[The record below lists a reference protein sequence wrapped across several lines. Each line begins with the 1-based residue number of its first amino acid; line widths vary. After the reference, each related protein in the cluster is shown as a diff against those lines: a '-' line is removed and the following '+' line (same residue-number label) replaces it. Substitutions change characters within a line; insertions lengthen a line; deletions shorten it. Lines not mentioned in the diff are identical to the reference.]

1 MMKISDPKLFAS
13 IKTFLTVY
21 LTKVRAR
28 SPHTIQAHKD
38 ALNLFILFLKTV
50 NGTELRKVTAS
61 DFNSKNVVAYL
72 DWLKSER
79 GCTYSTINQRLSSI
93 RVFCAF
99 LSGEDA
105 LAFDTYAKIQKIT
118 RRPIPKRH
126 LDDILTADDVKT
138 LLELPDISRKCG
150 LRDRFY
156 MALLYDSGCRNDE
169 ILSLKLGDISP
180 CKEGGQV
187 GVIGKGKK
195 FRVTPISKEVIAMLH
210 QYVNVFHTDRDPNR
224 PLFYTDRKGV
234 EASMSPDNA
243 ARILLKFEA
252 KAKLTRP
259 DFPHLHP
266 HYFRHVRAIHLYQAG
281 MPLALVGEWLGHT
294 QLETTLIYA
303 YADAE
308 MKRIA
313 ADKVASSRPSV
324 FTDELFVFRDDDAT
338 IRKLY
343 GLD

>member
-1 MMKISDPKLFAS
+1 MKISDPKLFAN
-13 IKTFLTVY
+13 IKMFMTVY
-21 LTKVRAR
+21 LTKVRSR

-38 ALNLFILFLKTV
+38 ALNLFALFLKTV
-50 NGTELRKVTAS
+50 NGIELRKITKT
-61 DFNSKNVVAYL
+61 DFNSKNVIAYL

-79 GCTYSTINQRLSSI
+79 NCTDSTINQRLSSI
-93 RVFCAF
+93 RVFCAY
-99 LSGEDA
+99 LAGEDV
-105 LAFDTYAKIQKIT
+105 LAFDAYVKISKIK

-126 LDDILTADDVKT
+126 LEDILTVDDIKM
-138 LLELPDISRKCG
+138 LLELPDISGKCG

-169 ILSLKLGDISP
+169 ILSLKLGDISHG
-180 CKEGGQV
+180 KEGGQV

-195 FRVTPISKEVIAMLH
+195 FRVTPVSKEVIAMLH
-210 QYVNVFHTDRDPNR
+210 QYANVFHPDRNPHRN
-224 PLFYTDRKGV
+224 LFYIDRKGV
-234 EASMSPDNA
+234 ETSMSPDNT

-252 KAKLTRP
+252 IAKLTHP

-313 ADKVASSRPSV
+313 ADKVTSSRPSV
-324 FTDELFVFRDDDAT
+324 FTNEQFIFQDDDAT